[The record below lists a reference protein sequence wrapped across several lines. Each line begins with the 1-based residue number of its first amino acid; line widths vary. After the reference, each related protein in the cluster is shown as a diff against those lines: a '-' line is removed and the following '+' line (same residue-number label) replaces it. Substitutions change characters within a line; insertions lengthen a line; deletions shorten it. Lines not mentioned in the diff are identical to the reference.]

1 MSYNYGREVRR
12 LQNRQAQEDAELR
25 EAGVSEI
32 FIEILHEMDWCDLKA
47 DRVFYTHNVQSI
59 EDVFD
64 IVTYTMHDEN
74 SVDNIVNT
82 IEELLDMIDNPALHQ
97 LLIDTDKLTLDILFL
112 KMQGYSV
119 DDIAM
124 ELGKQTDAVY
134 KRLSRIKKK
143 IMLTIG

>member
-25 EAGVSEI
+25 EAGVSEV
-32 FIEILHEMDWCDLKA
+32 FIEILHEMDWRDLKA

-59 EDVFD
+59 DDIFN
-64 IVTYTMHDEN
+64 IVTYTMHDEDT
-74 SVDNIVNT
+74 VDN
-82 IEELLDMIDNPALHQ
+82 IEELLVMIDNPALRQ
-97 LLIDTDKLTLDILFL
+97 LLMDTDKLTLEMLFL

-119 DDIAM
+119 EDIAM

-143 IMLTIG
+143 IKFTLA

>member
-25 EAGVSEI
+25 EAGVSEV
-32 FIEILHEMDWCDLKA
+32 FIEILHEMDWRDLKA
-47 DRVFYTHNVQSI
+47 DRGFYTHNVQSI
-59 EDVFD
+59 DDIFN
-64 IVTYTMHDEN
+64 IVTYTTHDEAT
-74 SVDNIVNT
+74 VDN
-82 IEELLDMIDNPALHQ
+82 IEELLVMIDNPALRQ
-97 LLIDTDKLTLDILFL
+97 LLMDTDKLTLEMLFL

-119 DDIAM
+119 EDIAM

-143 IMLTIG
+143 IKFTLA

>member
-25 EAGVSEI
+25 EAGVSEV
-32 FIEILHEMDWCDLKA
+32 FIEILHKMNWRDLKA

-59 EDVFD
+59 DD
-64 IVTYTMHDEN
+64 IINIVTYTTHDEAT
-74 SVDNIVNT
+74 VDN
-82 IEELLDMIDNPALHQ
+82 IEELLVMIDNPALRQ
-97 LLIDTDKLTLDILFL
+97 LLMDTDKLTLKMLFL

-143 IMLTIG
+143 IKFTLA

>member
-1 MSYNYGREVRR
+1 MNWR
-12 LQNRQAQEDAELR
+12 
-25 EAGVSEI
+25 
-32 FIEILHEMDWCDLKA
+32 DLKA

-59 EDVFD
+59 DDIFN
-64 IVTYTMHDEN
+64 IVTYTTHDEAT
-74 SVDNIVNT
+74 VDN
-82 IEELLDMIDNPALHQ
+82 IEELLVMIDNPALRQ
-97 LLIDTDKLTLDILFL
+97 LLMDTDKLTLEMLFL

-143 IMLTIG
+143 IKFTLA

>member
-12 LQNRQAQEDAELR
+12 LQNRQAQADAELR
-25 EAGVSEI
+25 EAGVSEV
-32 FIEILHEMDWCDLKA
+32 FIEILHKMNWRDLKA

-59 EDVFD
+59 DDIFN
-64 IVTYTMHDEN
+64 IVTYTTQDEAT
-74 SVDNIVNT
+74 VDN
-82 IEELLDMIDNPALHQ
+82 IEELLVMIDNPALRQ
-97 LLIDTDKLTLDILFL
+97 LLMDTDKLTLKMLFL

-143 IMLTIG
+143 IKFTLA

>member
-25 EAGVSEI
+25 EAGVSEV
-32 FIEILHEMDWCDLKA
+32 FIEILHKMNWRDLKA
-47 DRVFYTHNVQSI
+47 DRVFYTHNAQSI
-59 EDVFD
+59 DDIFN
-64 IVTYTMHDEN
+64 IVTYTMHDEDT
-74 SVDNIVNT
+74 VDN
-82 IEELLDMIDNPALHQ
+82 IEELLVMIDNPALRQ
-97 LLIDTDKLTLDILFL
+97 LLMDTDKLTLKMLFL

-143 IMLTIG
+143 IKFTLA

>member
-1 MSYNYGREVRR
+1 M
-12 LQNRQAQEDAELR
+12 QNRQAQEDAELR
-25 EAGVSEI
+25 EAGVSEV
-32 FIEILHEMDWCDLKA
+32 FIEILHEMDWRDLKA

-59 EDVFD
+59 DDIFN
-64 IVTYTMHDEN
+64 IVTYTMHDEDT
-74 SVDNIVNT
+74 VDN
-82 IEELLDMIDNPALHQ
+82 IEELLVMIDNPALRQ
-97 LLIDTDKLTLDILFL
+97 LLMDTDKLTLEMLFL

-143 IMLTIG
+143 IKFTLA

>member
-1 MSYNYGREVRR
+1 M
-12 LQNRQAQEDAELR
+12 QNRQAQEDAELR

>member
-25 EAGVSEI
+25 EAGVSEV
-32 FIEILHEMDWCDLKA
+32 FIEILHEMDWRDLKA

-59 EDVFD
+59 DDIFN
-64 IVTYTMHDEN
+64 IVTYTMHDEDT
-74 SVDNIVNT
+74 VDN
-82 IEELLDMIDNPALHQ
+82 IEELLVMIDNPALRQ
-97 LLIDTDKLTLDILFL
+97 LLMDTDKLTLKMLFL

-143 IMLTIG
+143 IKFTLA